1 MLDDSTPKNC
11 YSYEESRNLPC
22 IREYRAFLPLSCFAA
37 SASSRRIHPPAFGL
51 PPFGL
56 KGRRFDG
63 QAKRLLYSGQIW
75 TSYAGCPSLKGN
87 LLTGILNSW
96 GNPPECRPL
105 EKGRAKG
112 AGWIDGITPESSAVR
127 QPTHPKGKGSLHSQ
141 SPAAPY
147 STAISDSQQFERCF
161 APPNCVR
168 CCDCSSLRTANAVPQ
183 SPAR

>member
-1 MLDDSTPKNC
+1 VVGNTGFSPPQLL
-11 YSYEESRNLPC
+11 R
-22 IREYRAFLPLSCFAA
+22 
-37 SASSRRIHPPAFGL
+37 SSRLFEADPSPGL
-51 PPFGL
+51 WPPPFGL

-63 QAKRLLYSGQIW
+63 QAKRLLYSGQTW
-75 TSYAGCPSLKGN
+75 TSYAGCPSLRGN

-147 STAISDSQQFERCF
+147 STAISDSQQFVRCF